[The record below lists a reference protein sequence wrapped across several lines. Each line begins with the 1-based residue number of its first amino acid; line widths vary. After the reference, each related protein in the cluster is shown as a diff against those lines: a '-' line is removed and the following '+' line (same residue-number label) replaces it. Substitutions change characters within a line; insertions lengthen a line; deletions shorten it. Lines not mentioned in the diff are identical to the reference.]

1 MGHTGPICDVCKKGW
16 AKSDGKCYKCL
27 TSTGVK
33 ARSYFLTAL
42 IPIIISFVTFFIT
55 YKFELLTLDV
65 ILQYSK
71 VNNRNK
77 VISELLI
84 LRLLQTPL
92 QLFYLSE
99 GFQPFL
105 ALPSL

>member
-1 MGHTGPICDVCKKGW
+1 MGGPALGAQALAQGAQALKV
-16 AKSDGKCYKCL
+16 L
-27 TSTGVK
+27 TASLASSMEGTGV
-33 ARSYFLTAL
+33 F
-42 IPIIISFVTFFIT
+42 SFVTFFIT
-55 YKFELLTLDV
+55 YKFEVLTLEV

-92 QLFYLSE
+92 QLFYLSI